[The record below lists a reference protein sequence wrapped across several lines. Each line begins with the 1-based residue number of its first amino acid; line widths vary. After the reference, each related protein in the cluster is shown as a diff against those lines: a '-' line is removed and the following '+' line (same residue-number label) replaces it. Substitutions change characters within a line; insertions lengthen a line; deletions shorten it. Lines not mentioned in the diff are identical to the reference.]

1 MKTLI
6 LSVFLLI
13 TNIYNAYSIET
24 KIIHNIQNEIITNID
39 IKNEF
44 KYLSVLNSNLKELD
58 KETIFNISN
67 QSIIREKIKK
77 IEVLKNF
84 KDLRIEDE
92 YLNQLLKNIYLR
104 LKLKSIDEFSNY
116 LKNYNLSLTSIKKKL
131 IIDALWNQLIVI
143 KYKNQITIDEE
154 KIKEK
159 IRSNTNDKEKE
170 YELSE
175 IIFEIKNKNE
185 IQTKYNQILKNID
198 ESGFENSASLY
209 SFSDSAKIGGDI
221 GWVKEKSISKKI
233 KSNIKNLDV
242 GEISKPIILSNGVL
256 LLKIRNIRNST
267 IKIDFEV
274 ELTKAINFEK
284 NRQLSQY
291 SKIYFNKIK
300 KNLEFNE

>member
-6 LSVFLLI
+6 FSVFLLI
-13 TNIYNAYSIET
+13 TNIYDTYSIET

>member
-6 LSVFLLI
+6 FSVFLLI
-13 TNIYNAYSIET
+13 TNIYDTYSIET

-209 SFSDSAKIGGDI
+209 SFSNSAKIGGDI

>member
-13 TNIYNAYSIET
+13 TNIYDTYSIET